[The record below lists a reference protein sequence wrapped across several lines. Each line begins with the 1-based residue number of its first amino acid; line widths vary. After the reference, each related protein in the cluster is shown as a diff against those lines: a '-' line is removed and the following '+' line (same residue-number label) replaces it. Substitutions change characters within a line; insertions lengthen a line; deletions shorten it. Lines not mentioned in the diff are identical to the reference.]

1 MYEENKELRDL
12 LPLIILRV
20 FILNLV
26 GNPVPELTKK
36 EVKFFVDNYTLSPQK
51 IKLTRTITM

>member
-26 GNPVPELTKK
+26 GNPVPDLTKK
-36 EVKFFVDNYTLSPQK
+36 EVKFFVDNDTLSPQK